1 MNRLRTALLLSSL
14 VASHVQLTALTTR
27 AEDWPQFLGP
37 QRSGVATESVKLID
51 SFPEQ
56 GPKVVWRSAGGV
68 GMSGIAIANGKCFTL
83 ANRQQDQILLAFD
96 RATGKE
102 LWSAPLAPAYSNQM
116 GNGPRATPTVSEG
129 KVFTF
134 SGEGILSC
142 SNALDGK
149 LQWQCNPLKEL
160 GGKPSEYGMSCSPL
174 VFDNLVVVQAGAEKA
189 TVVAVDAA
197 TGKTVWTAGSGRAGY
212 SSPALLSIGGAQQ
225 LIAFAGNQ
233 CLATDP
239 KSGAELWSYP
249 FVTDYDC
256 NTATPIAVDGKVLI
270 SSGENH
276 GSVLLDV
283 SQTGGKWSVKE
294 A

>member
-14 VASHVQLTALTTR
+14 VACYVQLTAITTR
-27 AEDWPQFLGP
+27 AEDWPQFLGS

-83 ANRQQDQILLAFD
+83 ANRQQHQVLLAFD

-116 GNGPRATPTVSEG
+116 GNGPRATPTVSGG

-134 SGEGILSC
+134 TGEGILSC
-142 SNALDGK
+142 SNASDGK
-149 LQWQCNPLKEL
+149 LQWQYNPLKEL

-174 VFDNLVVVQAGAEKA
+174 VVDNLVVVQAGAEKA

-212 SSPALLSIGGAQQ
+212 SSPALLSIGGAATTDRFRRQSMLGDGSEIGRGALE
-225 LIAFAGNQ
+225 LI
-233 CLATDP
+233 P
-239 KSGAELWSYP
+239 S
-249 FVTDYDC
+249 
-256 NTATPIAVDGKVLI
+256 
-270 SSGENH
+270 
-276 GSVLLDV
+276 
-283 SQTGGKWSVKE
+283 
-294 A
+294 